1 MIKSEKCLSDLCDD
15 ACLDLTK
22 NKIDGVYIGDD
33 TFLIDLLIRYIK
45 NNWLIV
51 LLANPESASRSFK
64 RSGRYLYI
72 EVTDSFEQLK
82 NDLKNLRGIELL
94 YVFNENNEGK
104 FIIDDFPC
112 EVTVALDFFTE
123 CTSTFIPAKID
134 K

>member
-1 MIKSEKCLSDLCDD
+1 MIQSEKYLSELCDD
-15 ACLDLTK
+15 ACLDLIK

-51 LLANPESASRSFK
+51 LLTNPESASRSFK

-94 YVFNENNEGK
+94 YAFKESSLL
-104 FIIDDFPC
+104 
-112 EVTVALDFFTE
+112 A
-123 CTSTFIPAKID
+123 TFHAKLLSH
-134 K
+134 